1 MVARIVIP
9 VVVNERIPMEF
20 DTTYGR
26 RR

>member
-26 RR
+26 GR